1 MGRGWT
7 VLGDNGKRCW
17 QHGVGGLIIKW
28 GNNYGVNEL
37 EPQSLG
43 WKGKGEI
50 AADKLKNFPKAELS
64 KRPDVQ
70 D

>member
-1 MGRGWT
+1 MLATWG
-7 VLGDNGKRCW
+7 
-17 QHGVGGLIIKW
+17 GGLIIK
-28 GNNYGVNEL
+28 GGDNYGVNEL